1 MQAIGA
7 GKTNPEA
14 YASDTIARNIA
25 TMIMPHVSQSAEV
38 QSALASVQNESDL
51 LAFANHFPSVIPQIR
66 MHFRTVTPREFEHM
80 MIGGVEQA
88 QKVTL
93 ERISG
98 TQEALTDY
106 NQHVTSSYGEVI
118 DSNPVFQH
126 TLDQKFQECA
136 SSFEVSKYDPA
147 IVPQLQQSLTDIRRS
162 PSVYKA
168 MRTQFLVNFQQDLR
182 DNRPAQAQA
191 LQNITILEQN
201 FHDFQA
207 NPQYAQYI
215 QKVGKNPGD
224 IVFTKNAPKDLLDT
238 HQTRKDQYDANSA
251 LL

>member
-1 MQAIGA
+1 M
-7 GKTNPEA
+7 
-14 YASDTIARNIA
+14 
-25 TMIMPHVSQSAEV
+25 
-38 QSALASVQNESDL
+38 
-51 LAFANHFPSVIPQIR
+51 
-66 MHFRTVTPREFEHM
+66 
-80 MIGGVEQA
+80 
-88 QKVTL
+88 
-93 ERISG
+93 
-98 TQEALTDY
+98 
-106 NQHVTSSYGEVI
+106 
-118 DSNPVFQH
+118 
-126 TLDQKFQECA
+126 
-136 SSFEVSKYDPA
+136 